1 MGVSRTN
8 EQGELMEHV
17 LNWITSLN
25 PFYQSI
31 LGAAVFAF
39 SSWLLQ
45 QVIKKGKSGG
55 SKFWDAY
62 TTLDIHKHV
71 LHKHY
76 VRSENVQLSSYGS
89 SIALLVS
96 ARWSLLSFMILI
108 FVFAIQAA
116 IDGKWLYVAGSWFAF
131 NAMLEARSW
140 VKDSSTAQ
148 AVSHIDQDKIDR
160 VTHTLNPNLIKR
172 SGSEDNNAQ
181 HLENG

>member
-1 MGVSRTN
+1 
-8 EQGELMEHV
+8 MEHV

-62 TTLDIHKHV
+62 TTLDIHKHL

-76 VRSENVQLSSYGS
+76 VRSKNVQLSSYGS

-108 FVFAIQAA
+108 FVFGIQAA

>member
-1 MGVSRTN
+1 
-8 EQGELMEHV
+8 
-17 LNWITSLN
+17 
-25 PFYQSI
+25 
-31 LGAAVFAF
+31 
-39 SSWLLQ
+39 
-45 QVIKKGKSGG
+45 
-55 SKFWDAY
+55 
-62 TTLDIHKHV
+62 
-71 LHKHY
+71 

-108 FVFAIQAA
+108 FVFGIQAA

-172 SGSEDNNAQ
+172 NGSEDNNAQ